1 MTDSRIREP
10 MKSIVRGLPQLNRRE
25 QMTSDGPAINPRH
38 NIRRAMACGILLC
51 MLVAMRSGFS
61 EPIPDDLNR
70 RLREILGQN
79 QFTGRVESTL
89 EERLGRRIDPA
100 KVELG
105 RLLFFDKFVGLH
117 GDNSCAGCH
126 SPMNGFGDSQ
136 SIAIGVENNDVVGP
150 RRMGPRNQ
158 RRTPS
163 VVNTAFYPKL
173 MWNGRFSVV
182 SGDPFDNSQGF
193 IFPPPEGTTR
203 FPAGDPD
210 FRHLLQAQAHIPPT
224 ELSEAAGFTGICG
237 DSVSS
242 SRFQTRSIGGARLV
256 KKAGSSKIN
265 TLFDPSV
272 TSAVKVFFS
281 GDRAIQADSPSIDFC
296 QFDVPAIGRAG
307 VPLPP
312 PVRVK
317 RPDGGFDEF
326 RNEPIRDVLA
336 GRLNA
341 NESYRQQFRAAFPEL
356 GPNDPITFAMFGQAV
371 AEFEFALTFMNAPV
385 DRFARGEDSAMSA
398 AQKRGALLF
407 FGKASCVQCHAVAGG
422 SNEVFSDF
430 QMHVAGIPQIAPKF
444 GAGRG
449 DVPFRNNRGE
459 FSENGNQDFGLFDIT
474 EESQD
479 IYKFRTSPL
488 RNLAVQPAFFHNGA
502 FTSLSEALRHHLNAI
517 ELGPDY
523 DPVQAGV
530 ADDLTHN
537 TGPIAPVLH
546 RLDRA
551 LSKLPVLSDQEFS
564 DLLAFLRDGLLD
576 PRARPEFLRR
586 FIPASVPSQLP
597 LQVFESTPPRP

>member
-1 MTDSRIREP
+1 
-10 MKSIVRGLPQLNRRE
+10 MKSIVRDLRKQNRWKE
-25 QMTSDGPAINPRH
+25 LSCGCHTING
-38 NIRRAMACGILLC
+38 RRGFIASGILLRL
-51 MLVAMRSGFS
+51 LVSMQSVFS
-61 EPIPDDLNR
+61 EAIPDDLNQQ
-70 RLREILGQN
+70 LREILAQN

-89 EERLGRRIDPA
+89 EQRLGRRIDPA
-100 KVELG
+100 KAELG

-136 SIAIGVENNDVVGP
+136 SIAIGVENNDLVGP
-150 RRMGPRNQ
+150 RRAGPRNQ

-163 VVNTAFYPKL
+163 VVNTAFYPNL

-210 FRHLLQAQAHIPPT
+210 FKHLLQAQAHIPPT

-237 DSVSS
+237 DSVTS
-242 SRFQTRSIGGARLV
+242 SRFQTKSNGGARLV
-256 KKAGSSKIN
+256 KQVGNSKIKAV
-265 TLFDPSV
+265 FDSSV
-272 TSAVKVFFS
+272 TSAVKVFFNQ
-281 GDRAIQADSPSIDFC
+281 GQEVPGGEPSIDFC
-296 QFDVPAIGRAG
+296 QFDVPAIGRTG

-317 RPDGGFDEF
+317 RPVGGFDEF

-341 NESYRQQFRAAFPEL
+341 NESYRRHFRAAFPEL
-356 GPNDPITFAMFGQAV
+356 GENDPITFAMFGQAV
-371 AEFEFALTFMNAPV
+371 AEFEFALTFMNAPI
-385 DRFARGEDSAMSA
+385 DRFARGQNSAMSD

-407 FGKASCVQCHAVAGG
+407 FGKASCVQCHAVAGR

-430 QMHVAGIPQIAPKF
+430 QMHVAGIPQIAPRF
-444 GAGRG
+444 GARLG
-449 DVPFRNNRGE
+449 DVPFRNSQGE
-459 FSENGNQDFGLFDIT
+459 FSEDGNQDFGLFDIT
-474 EESQD
+474 EEDAD

-488 RNLAVQPAFFHNGA
+488 RNLAMQPAFFHNGA
-502 FTSLSEALRHHLNAI
+502 FTSLSVALRHHLDAI
-517 ELGPDY
+517 EFGPQY
-523 DPVQAGV
+523 DPVRARV
-530 ADDLTHN
+530 ARDLTHN
-537 TGPIAPVLH
+537 TGPIDPVLQ
-546 RLDRA
+546 RLDPA
-551 LSKLPVLSDQEFS
+551 LSKLPPLSNQEFS

-586 FIPASVPSQLP
+586 FIPTSVPSQLP
-597 LQVFESTPPRP
+597 LQVFETTPPRP

>member
-1 MTDSRIREP
+1 
-10 MKSIVRGLPQLNRRE
+10 MKLIVQTLRKLNGWGE
-25 QMTSDGPAINPRH
+25 VSCDNNAIHGHQNMPGA
-38 NIRRAMACGILLC
+38 IGCGILLC
-51 MLVAMRSGFS
+51 LLVSMQNVFS
-61 EPIPDDLNR
+61 EAIPDDLNQQ
-70 RLREILGQN
+70 LREILAAN

-89 EERLGRRIDPA
+89 EQRLGRRIDRA
-100 KVELG
+100 KADLG
-105 RLLFFDKFVGLH
+105 HLLFFDKFVGLH

-136 SIAIGVENNDVVGP
+136 SIAIGVENNDFVGP

-163 VVNTAFYPKL
+163 VVNTAFYPGL
-173 MWNGRFSVV
+173 MWNARFSVV

-193 IFPPPEGTTR
+193 IFPAPEGTTR

-210 FRHLLQAQAHIPPT
+210 FKHLLQAQAHIPPT

-237 DSVSS
+237 DSVTS
-242 SRFQTRSIGGARLV
+242 SRFQTRSNGGARLV
-256 KKAGSSKIN
+256 KQAGNSRIN
-265 TLFDPSV
+265 AVFDSSV

-281 GDRAIQADSPSIDFC
+281 SDQGMRRGEPVIDFC
-296 QFDVPAIGRAG
+296 QFDVPAIGRTG

-312 PVRVK
+312 PVRVE

-341 NESYRQQFRAAFPEL
+341 NESYRRQFRAAFPEL
-356 GPNDPITFAMFGQAV
+356 GPDDPITFAMFGQVV
-371 AEFEFALTFMNAPV
+371 AEFEFAMTFMNAPI
-385 DRFARGEDSAMSA
+385 DRFARGENAAMSD

-407 FGKASCVQCHAVAGG
+407 FGKASCVQCHAVAGR
-422 SNEVFSDF
+422 SNELFSDF

-444 GAGRG
+444 GAGLG
-449 DVPFRNNRGE
+449 DVPFRNARDE
-459 FSENGNQDFGLFDIT
+459 FSEHGNQDFGLFDIT
-474 EESQD
+474 EENGD

-488 RNLAVQPAFFHNGA
+488 RNLAIQPAFFHNGA
-502 FTSLSEALRHHLNAI
+502 FTSLSEALHHHLNAT
-517 ELGPDY
+517 ELGAKY
-523 DPVQAGV
+523 DPVRAGV
-530 ADDLTHN
+530 AADLTHN
-537 TGPIAPVLH
+537 TGPIAPVLR
-546 RLDRA
+546 RLDPA
-551 LSKLPVLSDQEFS
+551 LSKLPPLSDQEFS
-564 DLLAFLRDGLLD
+564 DLLAFLHDGLLD

-586 FIPASVPSQLP
+586 FIPASAPSQLS

>member
-1 MTDSRIREP
+1 MSETKRELT
-10 MKSIVRGLPQLNRRE
+10 MKSIDVRP
-25 QMTSDGPAINPRH
+25 DGHTINGRQNVPGAIGY
-38 NIRRAMACGILLC
+38 GILLC
-51 MLVAMRSGFS
+51 LLLPMRSVFS
-61 EPIPDDLNR
+61 EAIPDDLNQQ
-70 RLREILGQN
+70 LRQILAQN
-79 QFTGRVESTL
+79 QFTGQVESTL
-89 EERLGRRIDPA
+89 EKRLGRRIDPA
-100 KVELG
+100 KAQLG

-136 SIAIGVENNDVVGP
+136 SMAIGVENNDLVGP
-150 RRMGPRNQ
+150 RRAGPRNQ

-163 VVNTAFYPKL
+163 VVNTAFYPNL
-173 MWNGRFSVV
+173 MWNGRFSAI

-193 IFPPPEGTTR
+193 LFPPPEGTTR

-210 FRHLLQAQAHIPPT
+210 FQHLLQAQAHIPPT
-224 ELSEAAGFTGICG
+224 ELSEAAGFTGIC
-237 DSVSS
+237 DSSVTS
-242 SRFQTRSIGGARLV
+242 SRFQTKSIGGARLV
-256 KKAGSSKIN
+256 KKAGDSRI
-265 TLFDPSV
+265 TAQFDFSA
-272 TSAVKVFFS
+272 TSAVKAFMSRDQQMLTGEPV
-281 GDRAIQADSPSIDFC
+281 IDFC
-296 QFDVPAIGRAG
+296 QFDVPAIGRTG

-341 NESYRQQFRAAFPEL
+341 NESYRRQFRAAFPEL

-371 AEFEFALTFMNAPV
+371 AEFEFAVTFMNAPI
-385 DRFARGEDSAMSA
+385 DRFARGENAAMSA

-407 FGKASCVQCHAVAGG
+407 FGKASCVQCHAVAGR

-444 GAGRG
+444 GAGLG
-449 DVPFRNNRGE
+449 DVPFRNRRGQ
-459 FSENGNQDFGLFDIT
+459 FSEDGNQDFGLFDIT
-474 EESQD
+474 EENGD

-488 RNLAVQPAFFHNGA
+488 RNLAVQAAFFHNGA
-502 FTSLSEALRHHLNAI
+502 FTSLSEALRHHLDAI
-517 ELGPDY
+517 ELGPQY

-530 ADDLTHN
+530 AVDLTHN
-537 TGPIAPVLH
+537 TGPIAPVLR
-546 RLDRA
+546 RLDPA
-551 LSKLPVLSDQEFS
+551 LSKLPALSDQEFS

>member
-1 MTDSRIREP
+1 
-10 MKSIVRGLPQLNRRE
+10 MKSIDVRP
-25 QMTSDGPAINPRH
+25 DGHTINGRQNVPGAIGY
-38 NIRRAMACGILLC
+38 GILLC
-51 MLVAMRSGFS
+51 LLLPMRSVFS
-61 EPIPDDLNR
+61 EAIPDDLNQQ
-70 RLREILGQN
+70 LREILAQN
-79 QFTGRVESTL
+79 QFTGQVESTL
-89 EERLGRRIDPA
+89 EKRLGRRIDPA
-100 KVELG
+100 KAQLG
-105 RLLFFDKFVGLH
+105 RFLFFDKFVGLH

-136 SIAIGVENNDVVGP
+136 SMAIGVENNDLVGP

-163 VVNTAFYPKL
+163 VVNTAFYPNL
-173 MWNGRFSVV
+173 MWNGRFSAI

-193 IFPPPEGTTR
+193 LFPPPEGTTR

-210 FRHLLQAQAHIPPT
+210 FQHLLQAQAHIPPT
-224 ELSEAAGFTGICG
+224 ELSEAAGFTGIC
-237 DSVSS
+237 DSSVTS
-242 SRFQTRSIGGARLV
+242 SRFQTKSIGGARLV
-256 KKAGSSKIN
+256 KKAGDSRI
-265 TLFDPSV
+265 TAPFDFSV
-272 TSAVKVFFS
+272 TSAVKVFMS
-281 GDRAIQADSPSIDFC
+281 RDQQMLTGEPVIDFC
-296 QFDVPAIGRAG
+296 QFDVPAIGRTG

-312 PVRVK
+312 PLRVK

-341 NESYRQQFRAAFPEL
+341 NESYRRQFRTAFPEL

-371 AEFEFALTFMNAPV
+371 AEFEFAVTFMNAPI
-385 DRFARGEDSAMSA
+385 DRFARGENAAMSA

-407 FGKASCVQCHAVAGG
+407 FGKASCVQCHAVAGR

-444 GAGRG
+444 GAGLG
-449 DVPFRNNRGE
+449 DVPFRNRRGQ
-459 FSENGNQDFGLFDIT
+459 FSEDGNQDFGLFDIT
-474 EESQD
+474 EENGD

-502 FTSLSEALRHHLNAI
+502 FTSLSEALRHHLDAI
-517 ELGPDY
+517 ELGPQY

-530 ADDLTHN
+530 AADLTHN
-537 TGPIAPVLH
+537 TGPIAPVLR

-551 LSKLPVLSDQEFS
+551 LSKLPALSDQEFS

>member
-1 MTDSRIREP
+1 
-10 MKSIVRGLPQLNRRE
+10 MKSIVRGLTKVNRWEEAR
-25 QMTSDGPAINPRH
+25 SDRHGISGAIGYG
-38 NIRRAMACGILLC
+38 MLLC
-51 MLVAMRSGFS
+51 LLLSMRSAFS
-61 EPIPDDLNR
+61 ETIPDDLNQQ
-70 RLREILGQN
+70 LRQILDAN
-79 QFTGRVESTL
+79 HFTGRVESTL
-89 EERLGRRIDPA
+89 EQRLGRRIDPA
-100 KVELG
+100 KAELG

-136 SIAIGVENNDVVGP
+136 SIAIGVENNDLVGP
-150 RRMGPRNQ
+150 RRAGPRNQ

-182 SGDPFDNSQGF
+182 SEDPFDNSQGF

-210 FRHLLQAQAHIPPT
+210 FKHLLQAQAHIPPT

-237 DSVSS
+237 DSVTS
-242 SRFQTRSIGGARLV
+242 SRFQTKSSGGARLV
-256 KKAGSSKIN
+256 KKLGDSKIN
-265 TLFDPSV
+265 AVFDSSV
-272 TSAVKVFFS
+272 TSAVKVFV
-281 GDRAIQADSPSIDFC
+281 SPDQGMARGEPVIDFC
-296 QFDVPAIGRAG
+296 QFDVPAIGRTG

-341 NESYRQQFRAAFPEL
+341 NESYRRQFHAAFPEL
-356 GPNDPITFAMFGQAV
+356 GPNDPITFAMFGRAV
-371 AEFEFALTFMNAPV
+371 AEFEFAMTFMNAPV
-385 DRFARGEDSAMSA
+385 DRFARGENAAMSD

-407 FGKASCVQCHAVAGG
+407 FGKASCVQCHAVAGR
-422 SNEVFSDF
+422 SNELFSDF

-444 GAGRG
+444 GAGLG
-449 DVPFRNNRGE
+449 DVPFRNSRGE
-459 FSENGNQDFGLFDIT
+459 FSEHGNQDFGLFDIT
-474 EESQD
+474 EENRD

-488 RNLAVQPAFFHNGA
+488 RNMAVQPAFFHNGA
-502 FTSLSEALRHHLNAI
+502 FTSLSEAMHHHLETI
-517 ELGPDY
+517 ELGPQY
-523 DPVQAGV
+523 DPVREGV

-537 TGPIAPVLH
+537 TGPIAPVLR
-546 RLDRA
+546 RLDPA
-551 LSKLPVLSDQEFS
+551 LSKLHPLSDQEFS
-564 DLLAFLRDGLLD
+564 DLLAFLREGLLD
-576 PRARPEFLRR
+576 PRTRPDFLRR

-597 LQVFESTPPRP
+597 LQVFETTPPRP

>member
-1 MTDSRIREP
+1 VSEAKTGEL
-10 MKSIVRGLPQLNRRE
+10 MKSIVPTLRE
-25 QMTSDGPAINPRH
+25 LRHRILGAIG
-38 NIRRAMACGILLC
+38 CGVLLC
-51 MLVAMRSGFS
+51 LLLSSVFS
-61 EPIPDDLNR
+61 EPIPGDLNR
-70 RLREILGQN
+70 QVREILAAN
-79 QFTGRVESTL
+79 QFTGKVESTL
-89 EERLGRRIDPA
+89 EKRLGRPIDPA
-100 KVELG
+100 KAEVG

-136 SIAIGVENNDVVGP
+136 SIAIGVENNDFVGP
-150 RRMGPRNQ
+150 RRVGPRNQ

-173 MWNGRFSVV
+173 MWNGRFSVL

-193 IFPPPEGTTR
+193 LFPPPEGTTR
-203 FPAGDPD
+203 FPPGDPD
-210 FRHLLQAQAHIPPT
+210 FQHLLQAQAHIPPT

-237 DSVSS
+237 SSVAS
-242 SRFQTRSIGGARLV
+242 SRFQSRSNGGARLV
-256 KKAGSSKIN
+256 KKAGDSRIN
-265 TLFDPSV
+265 ALFDSSV

-281 GDRAIQADSPSIDFC
+281 QDQGMQTNEPPIDFC
-296 QFDVPAIGRAG
+296 QFDVPAIGRSG

-341 NESYRQQFRAAFPEL
+341 NESYRRQFRAAFPGL

-371 AEFEFALTFMNAPV
+371 AEFEFVLTFMNAPI
-385 DRFARGEDSAMSA
+385 DRFARGENAAMSD
-398 AQKRGALLF
+398 AQKRGAILF
-407 FGKASCVQCHAVAGG
+407 FGKATCVQCHAVAGR

-430 QMHVAGIPQIAPKF
+430 KMHVAGIPQITPKF
-444 GAGRG
+444 GAGLG
-449 DVPFRNNRGE
+449 DVPFRNARGQ
-459 FSENGNQDFGLFDIT
+459 FSEDGNQDFGLFDIT
-474 EESQD
+474 EENED

-502 FTSLSEALRHHLNAI
+502 FTSLSEGLRHHMDAI
-517 ELGPDY
+517 ELGPQY
-523 DPVQAGV
+523 DPVRAGV
-530 ADDLTHN
+530 AADLTHN
-537 TGPIAPVLH
+537 TGPINPVLQ
-546 RLDRA
+546 RLDPD
-551 LSKLPVLSDQEFS
+551 LLKIPVLSDQEFS

-576 PRARPEFLRR
+576 PRAHPEFLRR

-597 LQVFESTPPRP
+597 LQVFESSPPRP

>member
-1 MTDSRIREP
+1 
-10 MKSIVRGLPQLNRRE
+10 MKSIMHGLQRINRWEQVRF
-25 QMTSDGPAINPRH
+25 DGHAINGRQKIPRA
-38 NIRRAMACGILLC
+38 IGCVILLC
-51 MLVAMRSGFS
+51 LLLSMRSVLS
-61 EPIPDDLNR
+61 EPIPSDLNQQ
-70 RLREILGQN
+70 LRQILGQN

-89 EERLGRRIDPA
+89 EQRLGRRVDPA
-100 KVELG
+100 KAELG

-117 GDNSCAGCH
+117 GDNSCSGCH

-136 SIAIGVENNDVVGP
+136 SIAIGVENNDFVGP
-150 RRMGPRNQ
+150 RRAGPRNQ

-210 FRHLLQAQAHIPPT
+210 FKHLLQAQAHIPPT

-237 DSVSS
+237 DSVTS
-242 SRFQTRSIGGARLV
+242 SRFQTKSNGGARLI
-256 KKAGSSKIN
+256 KKTGDSKIHA
-265 TLFDPSV
+265 LFDPSV
-272 TSAVKVFFS
+272 ISAVKVFS
-281 GDRAIQADSPSIDFC
+281 RDRQMATGEPSIDFC
-296 QFDVPAIGRAG
+296 QFDVPAIGRTG

-341 NESYRQQFRAAFPEL
+341 NESYRRQFRAAFPEL

-371 AEFEFALTFMNAPV
+371 AEFEFAMTFMNAPI
-385 DRFARGEDSAMSA
+385 DRFARGENAAMSD

-407 FGKASCVQCHAVAGG
+407 FGKASCVQCHAVAGR
-422 SNEVFSDF
+422 SNELFSDF
-430 QMHVAGIPQIAPKF
+430 QMHVAGIPQIAPRF
-444 GAGRG
+444 GAGLG
-449 DVPFRNNRGE
+449 DVPFRNSRGE
-459 FSENGNQDFGLFDIT
+459 FSEDGNQDFGLFDIT
-474 EESQD
+474 EENQD

-502 FTSLSEALRHHLNAI
+502 FTSLSEALHHHLDAL
-517 ELGPDY
+517 ELGPQY
-523 DPVQAGV
+523 DPVRAGV
-530 ADDLTHN
+530 ATDLTHN
-537 TGPIAPVLH
+537 TGPIARVL
-546 RLDRA
+546 RSLDPA
-551 LSKLPVLSDQEFS
+551 LSKIPPLSDQEFS

-586 FIPASVPSQLP
+586 FIPVSVPSQLP
-597 LQVFESTPPRP
+597 LQVFETTPPRP

>member
-1 MTDSRIREP
+1 MN
-10 MKSIVRGLPQLNRRE
+10 SIVPSLRKPNRWEDVR
-25 QMTSDGPAINPRH
+25 SGHAINGHR
-38 NIRRAMACGILLC
+38 NVSGTLGCGILLC
-51 MLVAMRSGFS
+51 LLLSTRSIFS

-70 RLREILGQN
+70 QLREILAQN
-79 QFTGRVESTL
+79 QFTGQVESTL
-89 EERLGRRIDPA
+89 EQRLGRRIDPA
-100 KVELG
+100 KAELG

-136 SIAIGVENNDVVGP
+136 SIAIGVENNDFVGP

-163 VVNTAFYPKL
+163 VVNTAFYPNL

-182 SGDPFDNSQGF
+182 SGDPFDNSKGF
-193 IFPPPEGTTR
+193 VFPPPEGTTR
-203 FPAGDPD
+203 FPGGDPD
-210 FRHLLQAQAHIPPT
+210 FQHLLQAQAHIPPT

-242 SRFQTRSIGGARLV
+242 SRFQTKSNGGARLV
-256 KKAGSSKIN
+256 KKAGNSRIN
-265 TLFDPSV
+265 AVFDSSV
-272 TSAVKVFFS
+272 TSAVKVFVS
-281 GDRAIQADSPSIDFC
+281 PDQGIQTNDPPIDFC
-296 QFDVPAIGRAG
+296 QFDVPAIGRTG

-341 NESYRQQFRAAFPEL
+341 NESYRRQFHAAFPEL

-371 AEFEFALTFMNAPV
+371 AEFEFSVTFMNAPI
-385 DRFARGEDSAMSA
+385 DRFARGEDAAMSP

-430 QMHVAGIPQIAPKF
+430 KMHVAGIPQIAPKF
-444 GAGRG
+444 GAGLG
-449 DVPFRNNRGE
+449 DVPFRNARGE
-459 FSENGNQDFGLFDIT
+459 FSEDGNQDFGLFDIT
-474 EESQD
+474 EANED

-502 FTSLSEALRHHLNAI
+502 FTSLSEALRHHLDAI
-517 ELGPDY
+517 ELGPRY
-523 DPVQAGV
+523 DPVRAGV
-530 ADDLTHN
+530 AADLTHN
-537 TGPIAPVLH
+537 TGPIAPVLR
-546 RLDRA
+546 RLDPA
-551 LSKLPVLSDQEFS
+551 LSKLPHLSDQEFS
-564 DLLAFLRDGLLD
+564 DLLAFLHDGLLD